1 MRVMVVGAG
10 YVGLVTGTC
19 LAESGNDVLCVES
32 DARRLEA
39 LAAGNVPIY
48 EPGLEE
54 LIRRNQREG
63 RLRFAGSV
71 PAGAGRA
78 RIVFLAVG
86 TPPGLDGQPDLSQVV
101 RAADEVLRAVRHATV
116 LVLKS
121 TVPVGT
127 ADEVQER
134 AARIARAPV
143 DVVSNPEFLKEGAAL
158 EDFQRPDRGVV
169 GARTGRARRAMR
181 ELYAPFVR
189 TERPILFMDPRSAEM
204 VKYACN
210 AMLAT
215 RISFMNDVALLCERV
230 EADVEQVRRGMGADT
245 RIGYPF
251 LFPGIGY
258 GGSCFPK
265 DVKALVATGRAHGVD
280 MDLLR
285 AVEKTNERQKRE
297 LLLRAQRIF
306 GELAG
311 RVLGVW
317 GLAFKPRTDDLR
329 EAPAL
334 DLVEGLLGKG
344 ARVQVYDPVAME
356 RARAVLGERV
366 TYAPGPYEAV
376 EGADALLLVTEWNE
390 FRNPDLERMRALM
403 RTPVVLD
410 GRNVWDPAEMRAL
423 GFHYQAIGRGAVDPP
438 TCGDHRA
445 GGAGQ
450 GPRS

>member
-1 MRVMVVGAG
+1 MRVLVVGAG

-32 DARRLEA
+32 DPARLEA
-39 LAAGNVPIY
+39 LASGRVPIY

-63 RLRFAGSV
+63 RLRFAASLA
-71 PAGAGRA
+71 AGAGRA
-78 RIVFLAVG
+78 KIAFLAVG
-86 TPPGLDGQPDLSQVV
+86 TPPGANGEPDLQQVM
-101 RAADEVLRAVRHATV
+101 RAADEVLRSVRHYTV
-116 LVLKS
+116 LVVKS

-127 ADEVQER
+127 CDEIQER
-134 AARIARAPV
+134 AARLAKAPV

-158 EDFQRPDRGVV
+158 EDFQRPDRVVV
-169 GARTGRARRAMR
+169 GARTARARRVLR

-204 VKYACN
+204 VKYASN

-230 EADVEQVRRGMGADT
+230 SADVEQVRRGMGADA

-265 DVKALVATGRAHGVD
+265 DVKALLAAGRRHGVD
-280 MDLLR
+280 LDLLR

-297 LLLRAQRIF
+297 LLVRAQKRF
-306 GELAG
+306 GDLAG
-311 RVLGVW
+311 RVFGIW
-317 GLAFKPRTDDLR
+317 GLAFKPRTDDMR

-334 DLVEGLLGKG
+334 ELIEGLLGKG
-344 ARVQVYDPVAME
+344 ARIQVYDPVAMD
-356 RARAVLGERV
+356 RARALLGERV

-376 EGADALLLVTEWNE
+376 EGADALFLVTEWNE
-390 FRNPDLERMRALM
+390 FRNPDLERMRSLM
-403 RTPVVLD
+403 RSPVVLD
-410 GRNVWDPAEMRAL
+410 GRNVFEPAEMRAL
-423 GFHYQAIGRGAVDPP
+423 GFEYQAIGRGGVEDTPV
-438 TCGDHRA
+438 GR
-445 GGAGQ
+445 
-450 GPRS
+450 